1 MNQIAEGKSIEQC
14 MEDVTV
20 TLKEVMDYAAKEIT
34 EQIDKVIEN
43 TVKYNY
49 GKTEELS
56 ISGSLSELK
65 VRLNELHDSVPK
77 IIEQKFQKFSINK
90 KENINWFKEI
100 REYELKEKLFTLYK
114 SIIGEAGKIFREYG
128 YKDVSG
134 ESSKGHPAFV
144 YTQHGTTVTE
154 PEPKNEDLLEAQR
167 KWLDA
172 CKIYVEVLEKMNRE
186 EAALGRKKAADLW
199 SKA

>member
-1 MNQIAEGKSIEQC
+1 MPLLYFDDFYPSLPHLPHPIRHS
-14 MEDVTV
+14 
-20 TLKEVMDYAAKEIT
+20 MDYAAKEIT

-43 TVKYNY
+43 TVEYNY
-49 GKTEELS
+49 EKTEELS
-56 ISGSLSELK
+56 ISGNLSELK

-77 IIEQKFQKFSINK
+77 IIEQKFEKFSINK

-134 ESSKGHPAFV
+134 ESSKGHLIIFHSIF
-144 YTQHGTTVTE
+144 Y
-154 PEPKNEDLLEAQR
+154 NF
-167 KWLDA
+167 
-172 CKIYVEVLEKMNRE
+172 IYLFSYFFSRIVHNFL
-186 EAALGRKKAADLW
+186 
-199 SKA
+199 

>member
-20 TLKEVMDYAAKEIT
+20 TLKAVMDHAAKEIT

-43 TVKYNY
+43 TVEYNY
-49 GKTEELS
+49 EKTEGLS

-65 VRLNELHDSVPK
+65 VRLNELHDSVPQ
-77 IIEQKFQKFSINK
+77 IIEQQFEEFSINK
-90 KENINWFKEI
+90 KENISWFKEI

-114 SIIGEAGKIFREYG
+114 SIIGETGKIFREYG

-144 YTQHGTTVTE
+144 YTQHGTTVTG

-172 CKIYVEVLEKMNRE
+172 CKIYVEV
-186 EAALGRKKAADLW
+186 
-199 SKA
+199 